1 LTLPSFKPTHLEAMC
16 RALVD
21 GLTHRELTHVL
32 DQCQI
37 SEQGG
42 APRWERLLLALSAR
56 QRDDR
61 CGNNVA
67 AFIQAALDPARFVG
81 RPGVHSTVCEKVNQ
95 LLAFSGLH
103 IEATG
108 KLREVEKAGT
118 LSEAEHRAKRLR
130 ENLLARRVHPEVLA
144 FCQAELVHDNYFHAV
159 LEATKSVAEKIRQR
173 TDLVL
178 DGAELVD
185 WAFGG
190 DRPLL
195 ALTSLLTETQRSEQR
210 GFVNL
215 LKGFFGT
222 FRNPTAHSPKVVWP
236 IDEADALDLL
246 TLASYL
252 HRRVDAAVR
261 TL

>member
-1 LTLPSFKPTHLEAMC
+1 M
-16 RALVD
+16 
-21 GLTHRELTHVL
+21 
-32 DQCQI
+32 
-37 SEQGG
+37 
-42 APRWERLLLALSAR
+42 
-56 QRDDR
+56 
-61 CGNNVA
+61 
-67 AFIQAALDPARFVG
+67 
-81 RPGVHSTVCEKVNQ
+81 
-95 LLAFSGLH
+95 
-103 IEATG
+103 
-108 KLREVEKAGT
+108 
-118 LSEAEHRAKRLR
+118 
-130 ENLLARRVHPEVLA
+130 HPEVLA

-261 TL
+261 TLW